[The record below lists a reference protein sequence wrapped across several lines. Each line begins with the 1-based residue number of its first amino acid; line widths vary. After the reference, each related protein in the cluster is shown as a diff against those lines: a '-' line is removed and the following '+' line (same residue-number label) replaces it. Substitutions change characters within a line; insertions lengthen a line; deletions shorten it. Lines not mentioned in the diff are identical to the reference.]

1 MTQNL
6 TRHTPHQDEIDFLEL
21 IKILINSKKI
31 IISTILVFAIASLIY
46 SLSLQSS
53 FESSFRIQI
62 GDTLNGQGNK
72 ELIESSSSLLFAQG
86 PKQARYLLEQVS
98 KKIEKQKNMRF
109 EFKYVLENNEEQIR
123 QETEGKVTL
132 AGDRYKL
139 DFLEIIQLFDGEK
152 IYTIV
157 PENEEITVS
166 TPEDSEEINVNPS
179 QILNFYKEGY
189 DYQWDIYQRVM
200 GRNIQFIKLIPSE
213 ENADIKYLLLGID
226 VDQNSIY
233 RLIEI
238 GNGKTTTTLTIKNQE
253 ENITLPPYFFEFN
266 VGDYPNYYL
275 NN

>member
-1 MTQNL
+1 MRL
-6 TRHTPHQDEIDFLEL
+6 L
-21 IKILINSKKI
+21 IILI
-31 IISTILVFAIASLIY
+31 
-46 SLSLQSS
+46 
-53 FESSFRIQI
+53 
-62 GDTLNGQGNK
+62 G
-72 ELIESSSSLLFAQG
+72 SSSLLFAQG

-139 DFLEIIQLFDGEK
+139 DFLEIIQLFDGDK

-213 ENADIKYLLLGID
+213 ENTDIKYLLLGID

-266 VGDYPNYYL
+266 VGDYPDYYL